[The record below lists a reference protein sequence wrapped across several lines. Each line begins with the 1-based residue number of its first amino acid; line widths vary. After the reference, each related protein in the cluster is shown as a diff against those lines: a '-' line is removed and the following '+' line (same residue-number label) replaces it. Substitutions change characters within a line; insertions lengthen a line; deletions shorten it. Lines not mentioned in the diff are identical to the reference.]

1 MCVLCPSNSKQNVL
15 IQILW
20 GKKIMELFC
29 ETTAFPRV
37 KTIWLQ
43 SFSILLLHKE
53 EGKEKLSS
61 QIPLCSR
68 EETASSSVWMQD
80 DSLTFL
86 RLIMAQ
92 DINEAPE

>member
-1 MCVLCPSNSKQNVL
+1 
-15 IQILW
+15 
-20 GKKIMELFC
+20 MELCC
-29 ETTAFPRV
+29 ENAAFLCV

-53 EGKEKLSS
+53 DGKEKLSS
-61 QIPLCSR
+61 QIPLCTR

-86 RLIMAQ
+86 CLITAQ